1 MSTIDFRLLAIAPNA
16 PAINLCGVQRQI
28 QEDSGSTCRRRAAE
42 VLAALET
49 KEATANDGRKASGVA
64 EASVED
70 IRSYSI
76 DEDKTSKRE
85 RSRESTDSLFRLKT
99 DFLK

>member
-70 IRSYSI
+70 IFGRVLLTKI
-76 DEDKTSKRE
+76 KRRRE
-85 RSRESTDSLFRLKT
+85 REKPRVN
-99 DFLK
+99 